1 MTMATV
7 FSWPR
12 AMLQMVQYTF
22 PRVLSLTLLDTF
34 AQCPRQGKRF
44 RNSYLTCAKAAG
56 GRPV

>member
-12 AMLQMVQYTF
+12 ATLQMVQYTF

-34 AQCPRQGKRF
+34 AQCPRQGRG
-44 RNSYLTCAKAAG
+44 SETLT
-56 GRPV
+56 